1 MGTAPEIDATA
12 PVPGVRG
19 VSLVALA
26 KDPFG
31 YCMKAAQQGDGL
43 VRLGAGPVRAYLVSH
58 PDYVRHILVGNA
70 ANYIKGSIMDGIRLA
85 LGNGL
90 FTSDG
95 DFWRRQRRLMQPAFH
110 NRRIQRMAETVV
122 EATDASMAS
131 WAPAVANGTPIDI
144 LRESVQINITIIL
157 KTLFGT
163 DIDDKRSTRLHDLT
177 DQVFAGMTRRV
188 WTFFVPSWLPTPGAS
203 AYGRAIEALDQEI
216 YALIAARR
224 AALADGDAGE
234 DLLSALI
241 QAEDAETGERMS
253 DRQLRDEVFTIF
265 IAGYESTA
273 TGVAWAWHLLTGHP
287 EAAARL
293 REEVDRVLDGRRPGY
308 DDLAELT
315 YTRQVVSETFRLYP
329 AFPMYFRGS
338 VEDDVVGPY
347 AIPGG
352 ANIIISPYA
361 THHDPRHWDDPETFD
376 PDRFTPERYDARA
389 RDAYYPFGKGQRMC
403 IGEPMSLTI
412 AQLLIAT
419 IAQAYE
425 VRAVPGAQVTGRY
438 AMTYQ
443 PKNGLPV
450 VLTPRG

>member
-1 MGTAPEIDATA
+1 MGTATQVGAA
-12 PVPGVRG
+12 VAVPGVRG
-19 VSLVALA
+19 VPLVALA

-31 YCMKAAQQGDGL
+31 FCMRAAREGDGL

-70 ANYIKGSIMDGIRLA
+70 ANYVKGSIMDGIRLA

-110 NRRIQRMAETVV
+110 TRQIQRMAETVAETV
-122 EATDASMAS
+122 RASMAS
-131 WAPAVANGTPIDI
+131 WAPAVANGTPVDM
-144 LRESVQINITIIL
+144 LRESIRMNITIIL
-157 KTLFGT
+157 ETLFGT
-163 DIDDKRSTRLHDLT
+163 TVDEERSARLLDLT

-188 WTFFVPSWLPTPGAS
+188 WTFFVPSWLPTPGAA
-203 AYGRAIEALDQEI
+203 AYRRSIEALDQEI
-216 YALIAARR
+216 HALIAARR
-224 AALADGDAGE
+224 AALADGDAWE

-241 QAEDAETGERMS
+241 QAEDPETGERMS
-253 DRQLRDEVFTIF
+253 DRQLRDEIFTMF
-265 IAGYESTA
+265 LAGYESTA
-273 TGVAWAWHLLTGHP
+273 GGVTWAWHLLSQHP

-293 REEVDRVLDGRRPGY
+293 REEVDRVLGGRPPAY
-308 DDLAELT
+308 EDLPALT
-315 YTRQVVSETFRLYP
+315 YTRRVVDETFRLYP

-376 PDRFTPERYDARA
+376 PDRFAPERYDSRA
-389 RDAYYPFGKGQRMC
+389 REAYYPFGKGQRMC

-419 IAQAYE
+419 IAQAYD
-425 VRAVPGAQVTGRY
+425 VRTAPGVQVTGRY

-450 VLTPRG
+450 ILTRR

>member
-1 MGTAPEIDATA
+1 MSTATRADTPV

-19 VSLVALA
+19 VPLVALA
-26 KDPFG
+26 RDPFG
-31 YCMKAAQQGDGL
+31 FCMKAAREGDGL

-110 NRRIQRMAETVV
+110 NRQIQRMAETVRETV
-122 EATDASMAS
+122 RDSMAG
-131 WAPAVANGTPIDI
+131 WAPAVTNGTPIDM
-144 LRESVQINITIIL
+144 LHESVRMNIRIIL
-157 KTLFGT
+157 ETLFGT
-163 DIDDKRSTRLHDLT
+163 AVDEERSVRLLDLT
-177 DQVFAGMTRRV
+177 DRVFAGMTRRV
-188 WTFFVPSWLPTPGAS
+188 WTFFVPSWLPTPGATG
-203 AYGRAIEALDQEI
+203 YRRAIEALDKEI

-224 AALADGDAGE
+224 AALADGHAQE
-234 DLLSALI
+234 DLLSTLI
-241 QAEDAETGERMS
+241 QAEDSETGERMS
-253 DRQLRDEVFTIF
+253 DRQLRDEIFTIF

-273 TGVAWAWHLLTGHP
+273 TGVAWAWHLLCRHP
-287 EAAARL
+287 EAATRL
-293 REEVDRVLDGRRPGY
+293 REEVDRVLGGRAPGY
-308 DDLAELT
+308 DDLTELT
-315 YTRQVVSETFRLYP
+315 YTRRVVDETFRLYP

-352 ANIIISPYA
+352 ANIILSPYA
-361 THHDPRHWDDPETFD
+361 THHDPRFWDDPEAFD
-376 PDRFTPERYDARA
+376 PDRFAPDRYDSRA
-389 RDAYYPFGKGQRMC
+389 REAYYPFGKGQRLC
-403 IGEPMSLTI
+403 IGEPMALTI

-425 VRAVPGAQVTGRY
+425 VRTAPGVQVTGHY

-443 PKNGLPV
+443 PKHGLPV
-450 VLTPRG
+450 ILTPR